1 MDIERTA
8 GDACPIALSL
18 EHIGDRWSM
27 LILRNAG
34 VGQTRFDEFQKSLGI
49 APNILARRLVA
60 LTARRLLERRRY
72 TDKPPRDEYLLTKA
86 GRDFLP
92 VLHALGAWGTRHFS
106 NGDVTGLID
115 ATNGQPVLPS
125 IVDRS
130 TGQVLSNMNL
140 RSAPAVT
147 T

>member
-1 MDIERTA
+1 MDIERNA

-34 VGQTRFDEFQKSLGI
+34 VGQTRYDEFQKSLGI

-60 LTARRLLERRRY
+60 LTAQRLLERRRY
-72 TDKPPRDEYLLTKA
+72 TDKPPRYEYLLTQA

-115 ATNGQPVLPS
+115 ANNGQPVLPS

-130 TGQVLSNMNL
+130 TGQVLSEMSL
-140 RSAPAVT
+140 RSAPVLSA
-147 T
+147 